1 MQGES
6 SSSNAVRAAT
16 SSVQLSAGELSDR
29 VTLAAAKSRRWNM
42 KTIKSSSLAQLRLTN
57 MKLHGRE
64 EDVKLFRCKLQEL
77 KKGVGKGKK
86 VLPEIVLVSGVSG

>member
-1 MQGES
+1 
-6 SSSNAVRAAT
+6 
-16 SSVQLSAGELSDR
+16 
-29 VTLAAAKSRRWNM
+29 
-42 KTIKSSSLAQLRLTN
+42 

-77 KKGVGKGKK
+77 KKGVGKEKK